1 MKHKRML
8 LSIDK
13 HPGSSW
19 IHAMQFASISE
30 VPSGYVFNKETFRIG
45 VDTICLQSGRIQRLQ
60 SRPDRG
66 REVEEC
72 RSTAEYL
79 VHRIPLFKFFLYE
92 SSKPPGYTLSPVMA
106 GDINIPGLDPYEA
119 RPGKFVLEDTISDVG
134 LADVQEVLL
143 FLEAFKSADW
153 YCGQVFQLQPG
164 MLSSILMP
172 WTQK

>member
-1 MKHKRML
+1 
-8 LSIDK
+8 
-13 HPGSSW
+13 
-19 IHAMQFASISE
+19 
-30 VPSGYVFNKETFRIG
+30 
-45 VDTICLQSGRIQRLQ
+45 
-60 SRPDRG
+60 
-66 REVEEC
+66 
-72 RSTAEYL
+72 
-79 VHRIPLFKFFLYE
+79 
-92 SSKPPGYTLSPVMA
+92 MA

-119 RPGKFVLEDTISDVG
+119 PPGKFVLGDIISDVG